1 MMSVM
6 VDYYDQS
13 KKMDN
18 VKNPEISNSLFH
30 FHNLKYLFCSKY
42 GYPKTQQKEIQRV
55 GRRSGRFPW

>member
-18 VKNPEISNSLFH
+18 VKNPKIPNSLFH
-30 FHNLKYLFCSKY
+30 FHILEYLFYSKY
-42 GYPKTQQKEIQRV
+42 GYPKTK
-55 GRRSGRFPW
+55 